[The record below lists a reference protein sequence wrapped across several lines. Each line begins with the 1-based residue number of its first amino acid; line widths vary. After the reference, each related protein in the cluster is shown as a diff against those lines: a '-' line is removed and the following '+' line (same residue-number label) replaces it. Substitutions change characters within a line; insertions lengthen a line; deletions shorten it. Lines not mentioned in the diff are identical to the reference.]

1 MKHLWKTAVLV
12 VLAGGC
18 AGGLGGSDP
27 ANYTMTGVDAG
38 SASPAEIAEQVTR
51 ANSDFALVVAPA
63 QPAWFGELATA
74 TGLTLSGPATGDGP
88 GLALLSR
95 LELLGDTSIVIG
107 ADSARFYMQDALYQA
122 ADERYLDLMVVN
134 LPAGVDVDA
143 AVRELLRYMA
153 TDVMATASVVLGVN
167 APTTAVAVQVDSM
180 LRAAFMNAVEC
191 GSLDPDRTFRV
202 FFGPPARTR
211 CTAAR
216 RIEGA
221 GEVIAAGVR
230 VGLQY

>member
-1 MKHLWKTAVLV
+1 MKRLWTTVVLAL
-12 VLAGGC
+12 LAGGC
-18 AGGLGGSDP
+18 AGGMGGGDP
-27 ANYTMTGVDAG
+27 AVYTMTGVDAG
-38 SASPAEIAEQVTR
+38 SASPAEIAAQVTR
-51 ANSDFALVVAPA
+51 ANSDFALVVGPA
-63 QPAWFGELATA
+63 QPTWFSELATA
-74 TGLTLSGPATGDGP
+74 TGLTLSGPATVDDA
-88 GLALLSR
+88 GLALLAR

-107 ADSARFYMQDALYQA
+107 ADSARFHMQDALYQA
-122 ADERYLDLMVVN
+122 ADERYLDLMVVT
-134 LPAGVDVDA
+134 LPPGVNVDA

-153 TDVMATASVVLGVN
+153 TDVMANASVVLGVK
-167 APTTAVAVQVDSM
+167 APTAAIAVQVDSM

-216 RIEGA
+216 RIDGA
-221 GEVIAAGVR
+221 GDVIAATVR